1 MLFIYLV
8 TATVFGVLTYF
19 THGISYMQRTG
30 RVGTP
35 IIASAFAGLIWPIT
49 MATMAISL
57 LMMLLFIPIKALDD
71 MFGGG
76 PKKGEY

>member
-1 MLFIYLV
+1 MLLIYMV
-8 TATVFGVLTYF
+8 IATVFGVLTYF

-35 IIASAFAGLIWPIT
+35 IIASAFAGLIWPLT
-49 MATMAISL
+49 AFSMLFSV
-57 LMMLLFIPIKALDD
+57 LMILLFIPIQALDD

-76 PKKGEY
+76 PKRGEY